1 MEFITWCPGL
11 PTPLLSPS
19 SAGVG
24 HILESQGSSRSILS
38 SLLSW
43 QRCRGWDR
51 IALWNR
57 IRVGE
62 HYAFRRMKQTR
73 CESECVCWR
82 DLCGYS
88 ERMLKSL
95 SPKQPKKK
103 KSSVFCS
110 QKVPGGFEPRQPS
123 LERMLLIPSGLLAG
137 RWEINTPRLSPS
149 TPGISLKYASSINA
163 IDFIIESILCTISLG
178 NLSLTSPSLCCL
190 EGQMGSNGF
199 ISLIASPDEAATSG
213 DARPAYGSAL
223 ARCYGCFKG

>member
-1 MEFITWCPGL
+1 MEFITWCPGF

-103 KSSVFCS
+103 K
-110 QKVPGGFEPRQPS
+110 
-123 LERMLLIPSGLLAG
+123 
-137 RWEINTPRLSPS
+137 
-149 TPGISLKYASSINA
+149 
-163 IDFIIESILCTISLG
+163 IISILFSEGTWRLWAQATIFGENVTHPQWIASRKVRNKYPKAEPQHTRNLVKIRIFYQCNWLHYWIHPLYNIIRQFISNIPLPVLLRRTNGQQWIYLPYSFSWWGSDIWRCQASLWE
-178 NLSLTSPSLCCL
+178 CI
-190 EGQMGSNGF
+190 GQM
-199 ISLIASPDEAATSG
+199 LWM
-213 DARPAYGSAL
+213 L
-223 ARCYGCFKG
+223 